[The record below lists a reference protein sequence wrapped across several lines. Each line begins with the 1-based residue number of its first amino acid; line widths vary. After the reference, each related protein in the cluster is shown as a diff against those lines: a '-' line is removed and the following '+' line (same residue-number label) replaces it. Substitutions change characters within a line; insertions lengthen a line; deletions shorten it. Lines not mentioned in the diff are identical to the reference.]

1 MIAKSK
7 STSIGGKMKKI
18 LTMAILIVLFTVSA
32 CAQPTPQAKPPSPE
46 SLGIQAPSP
55 TSSTQAP
62 PTSESGKILMATSES
77 SARAAGP
84 SAKAIA
90 TSPTLTSI
98 IVPPGTSSPN
108 KFYVPYSPST
118 VASCNFGQWL
128 PLWLNVQG
136 TGQLYSYEW
145 YPSGR
150 LVSQYLTNIRYP
162 NWQKMWFNG
171 DATGWHTLQYYCNG
185 WSNYIYI
192 YVYGSTRST
201 PTPPS
206 PYPPSPYPPSP
217 GCNAQITVTSNSI
230 RGYSVYVD
238 GDYVGGDGRGNPRDG
253 AFSFTVSG
261 NQQHTIKVYSSG
273 FSYSQTKFYSCGSR
287 STLRV

>member
-1 MIAKSK
+1 
-7 STSIGGKMKKI
+7 MKKV
-18 LTMAILIVLFTVSA
+18 LTLAILIVLFTVSA
-32 CAQPTPQAKPPSPE
+32 YAQPTPQAKPPSPE
-46 SLGIQAPSP
+46 SLGIQAPAVAA
-55 TSSTQAP
+55 STQAP
-62 PTSESGKILMATSES
+62 PSSESSQLLMATSES
-77 SARAAGP
+77 SARATGP
-84 SAKAIA
+84 STNAIS
-90 TSPTLTSI
+90 TSPTLTAI
-98 IVPPGTSSPN
+98 IVPPGTSAPN

-118 VASCNFGQWL
+118 VTSCNFGQWL
-128 PLWLNVQG
+128 PLWLNIQG

-150 LVSQYLTNIRYP
+150 LVSQYLTYIRYP
-162 NWQKMWFNG
+162 GWQKMWFNG

-192 YVYGSTRST
+192 YVYGSYIPT

-217 GCNAQITVTSNSI
+217 GCNAQITVSSYSM

-238 GDYVGGDGRGNPRDG
+238 GDYVGGDGRGNLRDG

-261 NQQHTIKVYSSG
+261 DQQHTIKVYSNG
-273 FSYSQTKFYSCGSR
+273 FSYSQTKFYICGSR
-287 STLRV
+287 YTLRV

>member
-1 MIAKSK
+1 
-7 STSIGGKMKKI
+7 MKKI
-18 LTMAILIVLFTVSA
+18 LTLVILIVLFTVSA

-46 SLGIQAPSP
+46 SLGIQAPSV
-55 TSSTQAP
+55 TASTQAP
-62 PTSESGKILMATSES
+62 PSSESSQLLMATSES
-77 SARAAGP
+77 SARATGP
-84 SAKAIA
+84 SARAIS
-90 TSPTLTSI
+90 TSPTLTAI
-98 IVPPGTSSPN
+98 IVPPGSSSPN

-162 NWQKMWFNG
+162 GWQKMWFNG
-171 DATGWHTLQYYCNG
+171 DAPGWHTLQYYCNG

-192 YVYGSTRST
+192 YVYGSYSPT

-217 GCNAQITVTSNSI
+217 GCNAQITITSNSM

-238 GDYVGGDGRGNPRDG
+238 DNYVGGDGRGNSRDG

-273 FSYSQTKFYSCGSR
+273 FSYSQTKFYRCGSMY
-287 STLRV
+287 TLRV